1 MRGDSKYKLLK
12 SRYYNNILDKL
23 TKLFIKHNY
32 KVWNKFNNQEKILDG
47 EILFEL
53 NAMHSTAIS
62 SSYLANV
69 LSKKYQSKL
78 VGYYLVK
85 PSWRQLYGFLRRSF
99 EKVYESFGM
108 SKIVY
113 TKLNKVLQN
122 ESNILYK
129 KVYTSLREKKDVEN
143 ITIDRILIGDLVY
156 DSFLRSA
163 SKPTIDIKD
172 KYFINLLKNSLD
184 IYTFWKN
191 YFNTHNV
198 KAISVSHC
206 VYNWA
211 IPLRIAISKNIPA
224 FQCSSEYVYRL
235 NRKNMFAYTDFVG
248 IKEVFSKFPDAVQE
262 KALKQAKN
270 RIELR
275 LKGEVGVDMSYS
287 SKSAYT
293 NNRLNRLIKASSR
306 KKVFIAL
313 HCFFDSPHSYG
324 SNLFPDFFEWL
335 DFLGKISEK
344 TNYDWYLKTH
354 ADYLPGNMPIINYF
368 LKKYTRFNLLP
379 SNSSHYQIIEE
390 GIDVALTTYGTI
402 GFEYA
407 ALGVPVINASLNNPH
422 IAYNF
427 ILHPRSVKEYS
438 EILHNLDKINLKI
451 DKNEVYEYYFM
462 SKIHRSNK
470 WLFNDHD
477 HMLED
482 LGGYSEQFT
491 SKIYGY
497 WMERFTIFRH
507 DKTIKALSEFIDSE
521 DFIMSTKFLEKD

>member
-1 MRGDSKYKLLK
+1 MRNISTYKRFKLN
-12 SRYYNNILDKL
+12 YMLDKL
-23 TKLFIKHNY
+23 DKLFINHNHM
-32 KVWNKFNNQEKILDG
+32 VWSGFNNQKKNSDG

-53 NAMHSTAIS
+53 NGMHSSAIS
-62 SSYLANV
+62 SSYLSNV

-78 VGYYLVK
+78 VGYYLVTPGWK
-85 PSWRQLYGFLRRSF
+85 QLYGFLRRSF

-122 ESNILYK
+122 ESDVLYK
-129 KVYTSLREKKDVEN
+129 KVYTSLNTKRDVEN
-143 ITIDRILIGDLVY
+143 ISVEDVLIGDLIY
-156 DSFLRSA
+156 DSFLRSMNR
-163 SKPTIDIKD
+163 PTIDLKD
-172 KYFINLLKNSLD
+172 KDFINSLKNSLD
-184 IYTFWKN
+184 IYIFWRN
-191 YFNTHNV
+191 YFDTHNV
-198 KAISVSHC
+198 KAINASHC
-206 VYNWA
+206 GYNLA
-211 IPLRIAISKNIPA
+211 IPLRIAITKDIPA
-224 FQCSSEYVYRL
+224 FQASSEYVYRL
-235 NRKNMFAYTDFVG
+235 NKVNIMAYTDFIG
-248 IKEVFSKFPDAVQE
+248 MRDEFSKLPKAVQE
-262 KALKQAKN
+262 EALKQAKN

-293 NNRLNRLIKASSR
+293 DNRLNRLIKVSSR

-324 SNLFPDFFEWL
+324 NNLFPDFFEWL

-427 ILHPRSVKEYS
+427 NLHPRSVKEYS

-462 SKIHRSNK
+462 RNLHRSNK
-470 WLFNDHD
+470 WLFNNYN

-497 WMERFTIFRH
+497 WMERFTILRH
-507 DKTIKALSEFIDSE
+507 DKTIKALSEFVDSE
-521 DFIMSTKFLEKD
+521 DFIMSTRFLEKD